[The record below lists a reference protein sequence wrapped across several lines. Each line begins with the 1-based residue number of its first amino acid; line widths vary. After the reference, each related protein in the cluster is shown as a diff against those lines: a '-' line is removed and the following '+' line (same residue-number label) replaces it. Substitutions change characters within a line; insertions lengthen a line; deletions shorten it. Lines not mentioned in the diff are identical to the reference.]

1 MKMPKLQPA
10 DYLQGC
16 ASFLAYLKPFMH
28 LRETSQGIECE
39 MTLANGQP
47 VVVTGKDEPRL
58 LLGLMSVLVELI
70 PQVPADER
78 SAMPPVSRTVPADK
92 QTLETTMQPTATTKI
107 TDERT
112 QAARMQ
118 IGLTTKIS
126 LHELVRDVAKRR
138 GVSLSIAARDLV
150 QDGLTRFDKESRTVD
165 PSELLTDYERTAN
178 DYAGADS
185 ESWIIR
191 ADRRLVM
198 RARLRAGE
206 YERSLSSFTNFLLAN
221 ALSHCPHAAAVREAT
236 TSSITRDEA
245 VVEAIKAIEQVSGV
259 KARALAPQIDL
270 GEQRGLTNMI
280 LSGSVLAPA
289 RVLAKLAVVLKKPL
303 DVVSVAL
310 ERRFATQ
317 CVPAFKAPD
326 GKPTVQAERK
336 AWSVAVKELQLPAEE
351 QERLLNL
358 EG

>member
-16 ASFLAYLKPFMH
+16 ASFLACLKPFMH
-28 LRETSQGIECE
+28 LRETSHGIECE

-47 VVVTGKDEPRL
+47 VVVTGKDEPHL

-78 SAMPPVSRTVPADK
+78 SAMPPVSRTAPAVK
-92 QTLETTMQPTATTKI
+92 QTLETTMQPTATTKN
-107 TDERT
+107 TDERI
-112 QAARMQ
+112 QARLQ
-118 IGLTTKIS
+118 IGLTTKVS
-126 LHELVRDVAKRR
+126 LHELVRSVAKHR

-198 RARLRAGE
+198 RTRLRAGE

-221 ALSHCPHAAAVREAT
+221 ALSHCPHAAAVREEMA
-236 TSSITRDEA
+236 SSITSNEA
-245 VVEAIKAIEQVSGV
+245 VEEAIKAIEQVSGV
-259 KARALAPQIDL
+259 KARALAAQIDL
-270 GEQRGLTNMI
+270 GDQRGLTNMI
-280 LSGSVLAPA
+280 LGGSVLAPT

-317 CVPAFKAPD
+317 CVPAFKATD
-326 GKPTVQAERK
+326 VKPTVQAERK
-336 AWSVAVKELQLPAEE
+336 AWSVAVKELQLSAEE

>member
-1 MKMPKLQPA
+1 MKTPKLQPA

-16 ASFLAYLKPFMH
+16 ASFLACLKPFMN

-39 MTLANGQP
+39 MTLANGRP
-47 VVVTGKDEPRL
+47 VVVTGKDEPHL

-78 SAMPPVSRTVPADK
+78 PAMAFVSSTAPADK
-92 QTLETTMQPTATTKI
+92 QTLETTMQPTAITRN

-112 QAARMQ
+112 QAARLQ
-118 IGLTTKIS
+118 IGLTTKVS
-126 LHELVRDVAKRR
+126 LHQLVKAVAVRR
-138 GVSLSIAARDLV
+138 GVTLSVAARDLL

-165 PSELLTDYERTAN
+165 PSELLTNYERTAN
-178 DYAGADS
+178 DYDGADS

-191 ADRRLVM
+191 ADRRLVV

-206 YERSLSSFTNFLLAN
+206 YERSLSSFTNFLLAD
-221 ALSHCPHAAAVREAT
+221 ALSHCPHAAAVREAAT
-236 TSSITRDEA
+236 GSDISDKAVLEA
-245 VVEAIKAIEQVSGV
+245 VRAIEKAGGV
-259 KARALAPQIDL
+259 RARALAPQIDL

-280 LSGSVLAPA
+280 LGGSVLAPA
-289 RVLAKLAVVLKKPL
+289 RVLVKLAATLKTPLEVL
-303 DVVSVAL
+303 SVAL

-317 CVPAFKAPD
+317 CVPAYKATD
-326 GKPTVQAERK
+326 GKPNVQAQRK
-336 AWSVAVKELQLPAEE
+336 AWSVAVKELQLPVEE

>member
-16 ASFLAYLKPFMH
+16 ASFLACLKPFMH

-47 VVVTGKDEPRL
+47 VVVTGKDEPHL

-78 SAMPPVSRTVPADK
+78 SAMSPVSRTAPAVK
-92 QTLETTMQPTATTKI
+92 QALETNMQSTAATKN

-112 QAARMQ
+112 QARLQ
-118 IGLTTKIS
+118 IGLTTKVS
-126 LHELVRDVAKRR
+126 LHDLVRDVAKRR

-150 QDGLTRFDKESRTVD
+150 QDGLTRFDKESRTAD

-198 RARLRAGE
+198 RTRLRAGE

-236 TSSITRDEA
+236 TGSIASDEA

-280 LSGSVLAPA
+280 LGGSVLAPT

-317 CVPAFKAPD
+317 CVPAFKATD

-336 AWSVAVKELQLPAEE
+336 AWSVAVKELQLSAEE

>member
-1 MKMPKLQPA
+1 
-10 DYLQGC
+10 
-16 ASFLAYLKPFMH
+16 
-28 LRETSQGIECE
+28 

-47 VVVTGKDEPRL
+47 VVVTGKDEPHL

-78 SAMPPVSRTVPADK
+78 SAMPPVSRTAPAVK
-92 QTLETTMQPTATTKI
+92 QTMETTMQPTATTKN

-112 QAARMQ
+112 QARLQ
-118 IGLTTKIS
+118 IGLTTKVS

-150 QDGLTRFDKESRTVD
+150 QDGLNRFDKESRTVD

-198 RARLRAGE
+198 RTRLRAGE

-236 TSSITRDEA
+236 TSSITSDEA
-245 VVEAIKAIEQVSGV
+245 VVEAIKAIEQVSGI

-280 LSGSVLAPA
+280 LGGSVLAPA

-317 CVPAFKAPD
+317 CVPAFKATD

>member
-1 MKMPKLQPA
+1 M
-10 DYLQGC
+10 
-16 ASFLAYLKPFMH
+16 
-28 LRETSQGIECE
+28 
-39 MTLANGQP
+39 
-47 VVVTGKDEPRL
+47 VTGKDEPHL

-78 SAMPPVSRTVPADK
+78 LAMPPVSRTVPADK
-92 QTLETTMQPTATTKI
+92 QTLEATMQPTATTKI

-112 QAARMQ
+112 QAARLQ
-118 IGLTTKIS
+118 IGLTTKVS
-126 LHELVRDVAKRR
+126 LHELVRRVAKRR

-198 RARLRAGE
+198 RTRLRAGE

-236 TSSITRDEA
+236 TNSITSDEV

-280 LSGSVLAPA
+280 LGGSVLAPA

-310 ERRFATQ
+310 SVGSPPNAFQLSKRLMENPPCKRNARRGVSQSKSFS
-317 CVPAFKAPD
+317 CRLRNK
-326 GKPTVQAERK
+326 
-336 AWSVAVKELQLPAEE
+336 SVS
-351 QERLLNL
+351 
-358 EG
+358 

>member
-47 VVVTGKDEPRL
+47 VVVTGKDEPHL

-78 SAMPPVSRTVPADK
+78 SAMPPVSRTAPAVK
-92 QTLETTMQPTATTKI
+92 QTLETTMQPTATTKN

-112 QAARMQ
+112 QARLQ
-118 IGLTTKIS
+118 IGLTTKVS

-198 RARLRAGE
+198 RTRLRAGE

-236 TSSITRDEA
+236 TSSITSDEA
-245 VVEAIKAIEQVSGV
+245 VVEAIKAIEQVSGI

-280 LSGSVLAPA
+280 LGGSVLAPA

-317 CVPAFKAPD
+317 CVPAFKATD

-336 AWSVAVKELQLPAEE
+336 AWSVAVRELQLPADE

>member
-16 ASFLAYLKPFMH
+16 ASFLACLKPFMH

-47 VVVTGKDEPRL
+47 VVVTGKDEPHL

-78 SAMPPVSRTVPADK
+78 SAMPPVSRTAPAVK
-92 QTLETTMQPTATTKI
+92 QTLETTMQPTATTKN

-112 QAARMQ
+112 QARLQ
-118 IGLTTKIS
+118 IGLTTKVS
-126 LHELVRDVAKRR
+126 LHALVRDVAKRR

-198 RARLRAGE
+198 RTRLRAGE

-221 ALSHCPHAAAVREAT
+221 ALSHCPHAAAVREEMA
-236 TSSITRDEA
+236 SSITSDEA
-245 VVEAIKAIEQVSGV
+245 VEEAIRAIEQVSGV

-270 GEQRGLTNMI
+270 GDQRGLTNMI
-280 LSGSVLAPA
+280 LGGSVLAPT

-317 CVPAFKAPD
+317 CVPAFKATD

-336 AWSVAVKELQLPAEE
+336 AWSVAVKELQLSAEE

>member
-16 ASFLAYLKPFMH
+16 ASFLACLKPFMH

-47 VVVTGKDEPRL
+47 VVVTGKDEPHL

-78 SAMPPVSRTVPADK
+78 SAMSPVSRTAPAVK
-92 QTLETTMQPTATTKI
+92 QTLETSMQPTATTKNI
-107 TDERT
+107 DERT
-112 QAARMQ
+112 QARLQ
-118 IGLTTKIS
+118 IGLTTKVS

-198 RARLRAGE
+198 RTRLRAGE
-206 YERSLSSFTNFLLAN
+206 YERSLSSFANFLLAN
-221 ALSHCPHAAAVREAT
+221 ALSHCPHAAAVREEMASSF
-236 TSSITRDEA
+236 TSDEA
-245 VVEAIKAIEQVSGV
+245 VEEAIKAIEQVSGV

-270 GEQRGLTNMI
+270 GDQRGLTNMI
-280 LSGSVLAPA
+280 LGGSVLAPT

-317 CVPAFKAPD
+317 CVPAFKATD

-336 AWSVAVKELQLPAEE
+336 TWSVAVKELQLPAEE

>member
-16 ASFLAYLKPFMH
+16 ASFLACLKPFMH

-39 MTLANGQP
+39 MILANGRP
-47 VVVTGKDEPRL
+47 VVVTGKDEPHL

-78 SAMPPVSRTVPADK
+78 SAMPSVSRTAPAVK
-92 QTLETTMQPTATTKI
+92 QTLETTMQPTATTKN

-112 QAARMQ
+112 QARLQ
-118 IGLTTKIS
+118 IGLTTKVS
-126 LHELVRDVAKRR
+126 LHVLVRGVAKRR

-150 QDGLTRFDKESRTVD
+150 QDGLSRFDKESRTVD
-165 PSELLTDYERTAN
+165 PSELLSDYERTAN

-198 RARLRAGE
+198 RTRLRAGE

-221 ALSHCPHAAAVREAT
+221 ALSHCPHAAAVREETA
-236 TSSITRDEA
+236 SSITSDEA
-245 VVEAIKAIEQVSGV
+245 VEETIKAIEQVSGV

-270 GEQRGLTNMI
+270 GDQRGLTNMI
-280 LSGSVLAPA
+280 LGGSVLAPT

-317 CVPAFKAPD
+317 CVPAFKATD

-336 AWSVAVKELQLPAEE
+336 AWSVAVKELQLSAEE

>member
-16 ASFLAYLKPFMH
+16 ASFLACLKPFMR

-47 VVVTGKDEPRL
+47 VVVTGKDEPHL

-78 SAMPPVSRTVPADK
+78 PAMPPVSRTVPADK
-92 QTLETTMQPTATTKI
+92 QTLETTMQPTAATKI
-107 TDERT
+107 TDKRT
-112 QAARMQ
+112 QAARLQ
-118 IGLTTKIS
+118 IGLTTKVS
-126 LHELVRDVAKRR
+126 LHELVRAVAKRR

-150 QDGLTRFDKESRTVD
+150 QDGLARFDKESRTVD
-165 PSELLTDYERTAN
+165 PSELLTDYERAAN
-178 DYAGADS
+178 DYEGADS

-198 RARLRAGE
+198 RTRLRAGE

-236 TSSITRDEA
+236 TGSIANHQA
-245 VVEAIKAIEQVSGV
+245 VVETLKAIEQISGV
-259 KARALAPQIDL
+259 KARGLAPQIDL
-270 GEQRGLTNMI
+270 GDQRGLTNMI
-280 LSGSVLAPA
+280 LGGSVLAPT
-289 RVLAKLAVVLKKPL
+289 RVLAKLAVALKKPL

-310 ERRFATQ
+310 ERRFASQ
-317 CVPAFKAPD
+317 CVPAFKATD

>member
-16 ASFLAYLKPFMH
+16 ASFLACLKPFMH

-47 VVVTGKDEPRL
+47 VVVTGKDEPHL

-78 SAMPPVSRTVPADK
+78 SAMPPVSRTAPADK

-118 IGLTTKIS
+118 IGLTTKVS

-221 ALSHCPHAAAVREAT
+221 ALSH
-236 TSSITRDEA
+236 
-245 VVEAIKAIEQVSGV
+245 
-259 KARALAPQIDL
+259 
-270 GEQRGLTNMI
+270 
-280 LSGSVLAPA
+280 
-289 RVLAKLAVVLKKPL
+289 
-303 DVVSVAL
+303 
-310 ERRFATQ
+310 
-317 CVPAFKAPD
+317 
-326 GKPTVQAERK
+326 
-336 AWSVAVKELQLPAEE
+336 
-351 QERLLNL
+351 
-358 EG
+358 

>member
-16 ASFLAYLKPFMH
+16 ASFLACLKPFMH

-47 VVVTGKDEPRL
+47 VVVTGKDEPHL

-70 PQVPADER
+70 PADER

-92 QTLETTMQPTATTKI
+92 QTLEATMQPTATTKI

-112 QAARMQ
+112 QAARLQ
-118 IGLTTKIS
+118 IGLTTKVS
-126 LHELVRDVAKRR
+126 LHELVRRVAKRR

-178 DYAGADS
+178 DYEGADS

-198 RARLRAGE
+198 RTRLRAGE

-221 ALSHCPHAAAVREAT
+221 ALSHCPHAAAAREAT
-236 TSSITRDEA
+236 TSSITSDEA

-280 LSGSVLAPA
+280 LGGSVLAPA
-289 RVLAKLAVVLKKPL
+289 RVLAKLAIVLKKPL

-317 CVPAFKAPD
+317 CVPAFKATD

>member
-1 MKMPKLQPA
+1 
-10 DYLQGC
+10 
-16 ASFLAYLKPFMH
+16 
-28 LRETSQGIECE
+28 

-47 VVVTGKDEPRL
+47 VVVTGKDEPHL

-70 PQVPADER
+70 PADER

-92 QTLETTMQPTATTKI
+92 QTLEATMQPTATTKI

-112 QAARMQ
+112 QAARLQ
-118 IGLTTKIS
+118 IGLTTKVS
-126 LHELVRDVAKRR
+126 LHELVRRVAKRR

-178 DYAGADS
+178 DYEGADS

-198 RARLRAGE
+198 RTRLRAGE

-236 TSSITRDEA
+236 TSSITSDEA
-245 VVEAIKAIEQVSGV
+245 VVEAIKAIERVSGV

-280 LSGSVLAPA
+280 LGGSVLAPA

-317 CVPAFKAPD
+317 CVPAFKATD

>member
-16 ASFLAYLKPFMH
+16 ASFLACLKPFMH

-47 VVVTGKDEPRL
+47 VVVTGKDEPHL

-92 QTLETTMQPTATTKI
+92 QTLETIMQPTATAKI

-112 QAARMQ
+112 QAARLQ
-118 IGLTTKIS
+118 IGLTTKVS
-126 LHELVRDVAKRR
+126 LHELVRGVAKRR

-198 RARLRAGE
+198 RTRLRAGE

-221 ALSHCPHAAAVREAT
+221 ALSHCPHAAAVREETA
-236 TSSITRDEA
+236 SSITSNVA
-245 VVEAIKAIEQVSGV
+245 VEEAIKAIEQVSGI

-270 GEQRGLTNMI
+270 GDQRGLTNMI
-280 LSGSVLAPA
+280 LGGSVLAPT
-289 RVLAKLAVVLKKPL
+289 RVLAKLAGVLKKPL

-317 CVPAFKAPD
+317 CVPAFKATD

-336 AWSVAVKELQLPAEE
+336 AWSVAVKELQLSAEE

>member
-16 ASFLAYLKPFMH
+16 ASFLACLKPFMH

-47 VVVTGKDEPRL
+47 VVVTGKDEPHL

-70 PQVPADER
+70 PADER

-92 QTLETTMQPTATTKI
+92 QTLEATMQPTATTKI

-112 QAARMQ
+112 QAARLQ
-118 IGLTTKIS
+118 IGLTTKVS
-126 LHELVRDVAKRR
+126 LHELVRRVAKRR

-178 DYAGADS
+178 DYEGADS

-198 RARLRAGE
+198 RTRLRAGE

-236 TSSITRDEA
+236 TSSITSDEA

-280 LSGSVLAPA
+280 LGGSVLAPA
-289 RVLAKLAVVLKKPL
+289 RVLAKLAIVLKKPL

-317 CVPAFKAPD
+317 CVPAFKATD

>member
-1 MKMPKLQPA
+1 MTM
-10 DYLQGC
+10 
-16 ASFLAYLKPFMH
+16 ASGRL
-28 LRETSQGIECE
+28 
-39 MTLANGQP
+39 
-47 VVVTGKDEPRL
+47 VVVAGKDEPHL

-78 SAMPPVSRTVPADK
+78 SAMPSVSRTAPAVK
-92 QTLETTMQPTATTKI
+92 QTLETTMQPTATTKN

-112 QAARMQ
+112 QARLQ
-118 IGLTTKIS
+118 IGLTTKVS
-126 LHELVRDVAKRR
+126 LHDLVRGVAKRR

-191 ADRRLVM
+191 ADRRLVI
-198 RARLRAGE
+198 RTRLRAGE

-221 ALSHCPHAAAVREAT
+221 ALSHCPHAAAVRDAA
-236 TSSITRDEA
+236 TSSITSDEA
-245 VVEAIKAIEQVSGV
+245 VLEAIKAIEQVSGV

-280 LSGSVLAPA
+280 LGGSVLAPA

-310 ERRFATQ
+310 ERRFASQ
-317 CVPAFKAPD
+317 CVPAFKATD

>member
-16 ASFLAYLKPFMH
+16 ASFLACLKPFMH

-39 MTLANGQP
+39 MTLANGHP
-47 VVVTGKDEPRL
+47 VVVTGKDEPHL

-70 PQVPADER
+70 PQFPADER
-78 SAMPPVSRTVPADK
+78 SAMPCVSRTAPAVK
-92 QTLETTMQPTATTKI
+92 QTLETTMQPTATTKN

-112 QAARMQ
+112 QARLQ
-118 IGLTTKIS
+118 IGLTTKVS
-126 LHELVRDVAKRR
+126 LHELVRGVAKRR

-206 YERSLSSFTNFLLAN
+206 YERSVSSFTNFLLAN

-236 TSSITRDEA
+236 TGSNTGDEA
-245 VVEAIKAIEQVSGV
+245 VIEAVKAIEQVSGV

-280 LSGSVLAPA
+280 LGGSVLAPA
-289 RVLAKLAVVLKKPL
+289 RVLAKLAVVLNKPL
-303 DVVSVAL
+303 EVVSVAL
-310 ERRFATQ
+310 ERRFDTQ
-317 CVPAFKAPD
+317 CVPAFKATD

-336 AWSVAVKELQLPAEE
+336 AWGVAVKELQLPAEE

>member
-1 MKMPKLQPA
+1 
-10 DYLQGC
+10 
-16 ASFLAYLKPFMH
+16 
-28 LRETSQGIECE
+28 

-47 VVVTGKDEPRL
+47 VVVTGKDEPHL

-70 PQVPADER
+70 PADER

-92 QTLETTMQPTATTKI
+92 QTLEATMQPTATTKI

-112 QAARMQ
+112 QAARLQ
-118 IGLTTKIS
+118 IGLTTKVS
-126 LHELVRDVAKRR
+126 LHELVRRVAKRR

-178 DYAGADS
+178 DYEGADS

-198 RARLRAGE
+198 RTRLRAGE

-236 TSSITRDEA
+236 TSSITSDEA

-280 LSGSVLAPA
+280 LGGSVLAPA
-289 RVLAKLAVVLKKPL
+289 RVLAKLAIVLKKPL

-317 CVPAFKAPD
+317 CVPAFKATD

>member
-16 ASFLAYLKPFMH
+16 ASFLACLKPFMH

-47 VVVTGKDEPRL
+47 VVVTGKDEPHL

-78 SAMPPVSRTVPADK
+78 LAMPPVSRTVPADK
-92 QTLETTMQPTATTKI
+92 QTLEATMQPTATTKI

-118 IGLTTKIS
+118 IGLTTKVS

-236 TSSITRDEA
+236 TSSITSDEA

-280 LSGSVLAPA
+280 LGGSVLAPA

-317 CVPAFKAPD
+317 CVPAFKATD

>member
-16 ASFLAYLKPFMH
+16 ASFLACLKPFMH

-39 MTLANGQP
+39 MILANGQP
-47 VVVTGKDEPRL
+47 VVVTGKDEPHL

-70 PQVPADER
+70 PADER

-92 QTLETTMQPTATTKI
+92 QTLEATMQPTATTKI

-112 QAARMQ
+112 QAARLQ
-118 IGLTTKIS
+118 IGLTTKVS
-126 LHELVRDVAKRR
+126 LHELVRRVAKRR

-178 DYAGADS
+178 DYEGADS

-198 RARLRAGE
+198 RTRLRAGE

-236 TSSITRDEA
+236 TSSITSDEA

-280 LSGSVLAPA
+280 LGGSVLAPA

-317 CVPAFKAPD
+317 CVPAFKATD

>member
-16 ASFLAYLKPFMH
+16 ASFLACLKPFMH
-28 LRETSQGIECE
+28 LRETSHGIECE

-47 VVVTGKDEPRL
+47 VVVTGKDEPHL

-78 SAMPPVSRTVPADK
+78 SAMPPVSRTAPAVK
-92 QTLETTMQPTATTKI
+92 QTLETTMQPTATTKN
-107 TDERT
+107 TDERI
-112 QAARMQ
+112 QARLQ
-118 IGLTTKIS
+118 IGLTTKVS
-126 LHELVRDVAKRR
+126 LHELVRSVAKHR

-198 RARLRAGE
+198 RTRLRAGE

-221 ALSHCPHAAAVREAT
+221 ALSHCPHAAAVREEMA
-236 TSSITRDEA
+236 SSITSNEA
-245 VVEAIKAIEQVSGV
+245 VEEAIKAIEQVSGV
-259 KARALAPQIDL
+259 KARALAAQIDL
-270 GEQRGLTNMI
+270 GDQRGLTNMI
-280 LSGSVLAPA
+280 LGGSVLAPT

-317 CVPAFKAPD
+317 CVPAFKATD

-336 AWSVAVKELQLPAEE
+336 AWSVAVKELQLSAEE